1 MLREEAAVGTR
12 ALARG
17 FVLGHG
23 VDVVEVPVA
32 GVDGIDHAQQR
43 LRVAAATLENLDM
56 DTLQP
61 TERSSYLGLGSPR
74 HPLRGIAPVKLQ
86 VICAW

>member
-1 MLREEAAVGTR
+1 MLPEEAAVGSR
-12 ALARG
+12 VLARG
-17 FVLGHG
+17 IVLGHG

-61 TERSSYLGLGSPR
+61 NERSSYLRLGSPR